1 MTSNR
6 HHRYPPVTRKVAS
19 VACALLTA
27 WWRRCQGR
35 VRVPGAARPN
45 TAPPHSSRI
54 LDTGLVNI
62 LTQSVLLREY
72 KVHCEF

>member
-1 MTSNR
+1 MTGLQ

-27 WWRRCQGR
+27 RCSWCQGR
-35 VRVPGAARPN
+35 GRVPGAGRPT

-54 LDTGLVNI
+54 LDTGMVWVNI
-62 LTQSVLLREY
+62 LTQTLLMLM
-72 KVHCEF
+72 KL

>member
-1 MTSNR
+1 MTGLQ

-45 TAPPHSSRI
+45 TDPPHSSRI

-72 KVHCEF
+72 TVHCQF